1 MATDFYVT
9 LEVERSATDDEIKR
23 AYRRLARQYHP
34 DVNPDPVAA
43 DRFKAVSEAYEVL
56 KDPRKRATY
65 DRFGH
70 AGVRGGAG
78 GGAAGVDIGD
88 ISDLFE
94 QFFGGFGGRQR
105 QRPSGPQAE
114 RGADMRLRLKL
125 TFREAVFG
133 VRRSI
138 EVVRRETCEGCD
150 GSGAAPG
157 TEPTTCPHCSGTGQ
171 VRHVQQSMLG
181 QLVNVRTCAECEGTG
196 LYVETPCPD
205 CRGRGR
211 SQRTRALEIDVPAG
225 VDKGTQVR
233 LTAEGEHGRHGGPP
247 GDLFIVLDVEADPTF
262 QRDGDDVLLDLR
274 INPADAALGAEIE
287 VPTLDGVATV
297 QLPAGTQTGD
307 NLRIPGE
314 GVPHLRRTGRGDQV
328 VTVFVKTPD
337 KLTREQRDLLE
348 QLRSTLPR
356 AEVVERGA
364 RSRFWDRVKERFS

>member
-1 MATDFYVT
+1 MTTDFYTT
-9 LEVERSATDDEIKR
+9 LEVDRGASEDDIKR

-56 KDPRKRATY
+56 KDPRKRAAY
-65 DRFGH
+65 DRYGH
-70 AGVRGGAG
+70 AGVRGGGSG
-78 GGAAGVDIGD
+78 GAGVDIGD

-105 QRPSGPQAE
+105 ARPTGPQAE

-125 TFREAVFG
+125 SFREAVFG
-133 VRRSI
+133 VRRSV
-138 EVVRRETCEGCD
+138 EVVRRETCEGCA

-157 TEPTTCPHCSGTGQ
+157 TAPTTCPQCSGTGQ
-171 VRHVQQSMLG
+171 VRHVQQSVLG
-181 QLVNVRTCAECEGTG
+181 QFVNVRTCAECEGTG
-196 LYVETPCPD
+196 LHVDTPCPD

-211 SQRTRALEIDVPAG
+211 SQRTRALDIDVPAG

-233 LTAEGEHGRHGGPP
+233 LTGEGEHGRHGGGP

-274 INPADAALGAEIE
+274 INPADAALGAEID
-287 VPTLDGVATV
+287 VPTLDGTATV

-307 NLRIPGE
+307 SLRIPGQ
-314 GVPHLRRTGRGDQV
+314 GVPHLRRSGRGDQV

-348 QLRSTLPR
+348 QLRNTLPR
-356 AEVVERGA
+356 AEVVERAG
-364 RSRFWDRVKERFS
+364 RGRFWDRVKERFS

>member
-1 MATDFYVT
+1 MATDFYDT
-9 LEVERSATDDEIKR
+9 LEVDRGASEDDIKR

-56 KDPRKRATY
+56 KDPRKRAAY
-65 DRFGH
+65 DRYGH
-70 AGVRGGAG
+70 AGVRGGG
-78 GGAAGVDIGD
+78 GPAGVDIGD

-105 QRPSGPQAE
+105 ARPTGPQPE
-114 RGADMRLRLKL
+114 RGADMRLKLKL
-125 TFREAVFG
+125 AFREAVFG
-133 VRRSI
+133 VRRSV
-138 EVVRRETCEGCD
+138 EVVRRETCEGCA

-157 TEPTTCPHCSGTGQ
+157 TAPTTCPQCSGTGQ
-171 VRHVQQSMLG
+171 VRNVQQSVLG
-181 QLVNVRTCAECEGTG
+181 QFVNVRTCAECEGTG
-196 LYVETPCPD
+196 LYVATPCPD

-211 SQRTRALEIDVPAG
+211 SQRTRALDIDVPAG

-233 LTAEGEHGRHGGPP
+233 LTGEGEHGRHGGGP
-247 GDLFIVLDVEADPTF
+247 GDLFIVLDVEPDPTF

-287 VPTLDGVATV
+287 VPTLEGSATV

-307 NLRIPGE
+307 SLRIPGQ
-314 GVPHLRRTGRGDQV
+314 GVPHLRRSGRGDQV

-356 AEVVERGA
+356 AEVVERAG
-364 RSRFWDRVKERFS
+364 RGRFWDRVKERFS

>member
-9 LEVERSATDDEIKR
+9 LEVDRSATDDEIKR

-65 DRFGH
+65 DRYGH
-70 AGVRGGAG
+70 AGVRGVAG

-133 VRRSI
+133 VRRSL
-138 EVVRRETCEGCD
+138 EVVRRETCEGCE

-157 TEPTTCPHCSGTGQ
+157 TAPTTCPHCSGTGQ

-233 LTAEGEHGRHGGPP
+233 LTGEGEHGRHGGPP

-356 AEVVERGA
+356 AEVVERGS